1 MNIVLDEYGGTVG
14 IITIE
19 DMLEEIVGEIDDEYD
34 EQHSEIVTI
43 NDNEYLVDGSVKI
56 EDINDLIGT
65 DIHSNEF
72 DSIGGFIIGEL
83 RRSSLN

>member
-1 MNIVLDEYGGTVG
+1 
-14 IITIE
+14 
-19 DMLEEIVGEIDDEYD
+19 MLERIVGEIDDEYD

-83 RRSSLN
+83 GKFPQLKQQINFQKIKNLLLKK